1 MESFKCQWF
10 PSTYLF
16 SLEDSSCLTDLAEI
30 CVFCTDPY
38 KLLVFNI
45 KLMGSSCMA
54 EASAGCCNK
63 YWAAEN
69 RLKSGFQ
76 IERWTC
82 LDYVTGRPFLLLIIA
97 ADSEQARR
105 VAWPFFIMTAWIFVV
120 LQLKSGKGCWAGHVI
135 SWLVFGWSLFRGQ
148 GALPF
153 GFIHLQLGMAEVL
166 KPLSAFLVKDLLN
179 QTQLKRVTEKK
190 QFPLLP

>member
-1 MESFKCQWF
+1 MEPFRCQWF

-16 SLEDSSCLTDLAEI
+16 SLEDSSCLSNLAESL
-30 CVFCTDPY
+30 CVLSMDSY

-45 KLMGSSCMA
+45 KLMESSCMS

-63 YWAAEN
+63 SWAAEN
-69 RLKSGFQ
+69 HLESGFQ

-105 VAWPFFIMTAWIFVV
+105 LACPFFIMTAWIFVV
-120 LQLKSGKGCWAGHVI
+120 LQLKSGKGCWAGHLDWFLADCCLGVKVLCPLGLFTC
-135 SWLVFGWSLFRGQ
+135 SLEWL
-148 GALPF
+148 
-153 GFIHLQLGMAEVL
+153 
-166 KPLSAFLVKDLLN
+166 KY
-179 QTQLKRVTEKK
+179 
-190 QFPLLP
+190 

>member
-1 MESFKCQWF
+1 MEPFRCQWF

-16 SLEDSSCLTDLAEI
+16 SLEDSSCLSNLAESL
-30 CVFCTDPY
+30 CVLSMDSY

-45 KLMGSSCMA
+45 KLMESSRMS

-63 YWAAEN
+63 SWAAEN
-69 RLKSGFQ
+69 HLESGFQ

-105 VAWPFFIMTAWIFVV
+105 LACPFFYHDSLNLCSTPAEIWERMLGWT
-120 LQLKSGKGCWAGHVI
+120 
-135 SWLVFGWSLFRGQ
+135 SWLIFGWLLFRGQ

-153 GFIHLQLGMAEVL
+153 GFIRLQLGMAEVL

-179 QTQLKRVTEKK
+179 QTQFKRVTEKK